1 MSYVAGRNWNADWRR
16 GDQIDIMNAMIDDE
30 TLDRQLREAT
40 PYIDDGGFTARVM
53 AKLPAARR
61 EPRWLRAMILLGLTL
76 LGSGIAYLLSGGGRF
91 IREGVIQLSDFP
103 IWLLLVFAFGCG
115 LVVGAFAV
123 IVAVHK
129 TPEVRDVARLR
140 F

>member
-1 MSYVAGRNWNADWRR
+1 
-16 GDQIDIMNAMIDDE
+16 MNAMIDDE
-30 TLDRQLREAT
+30 PLDRQLREAA
-40 PYIDDGGFTARVM
+40 PYIDDEGFTARVM

-61 EPRWLRAMILLGLTL
+61 EPQWLRAVILVGLTL
-76 LGSGIAYLLSGGGRF
+76 LGSAVAYLVSGGGRF
-91 IREGVIQLSDFP
+91 VREGVIQLSDFP

-115 LVVGAFAV
+115 LVVGVFAV
-123 IVAVHK
+123 IVVIRK

>member
-1 MSYVAGRNWNADWRR
+1 MNEQDW
-16 GDQIDIMNAMIDDE
+16 
-30 TLDRQLREAT
+30 LDRELREAA
-40 PYIDDGGFTARVM
+40 PYIDDEGFTARVM
-53 AKLPAARR
+53 ANLPVTQRD
-61 EPRWLRAMILLGLTL
+61 PRWLRGMILLGLAI
-76 LGSGIAYLLSGGGRF
+76 LGSGIAYVLSGGF
-91 IREGVIQLSDFP
+91 VREGVIQLSGFP

-123 IVAVHK
+123 IVAVRK

>member
-1 MSYVAGRNWNADWRR
+1 
-16 GDQIDIMNAMIDDE
+16 MNARTDDE
-30 TLDRQLREAT
+30 TLDRQLREAVA
-40 PYIDDGGFTARVM
+40 YIDDNGFTARVM
-53 AKLPAARR
+53 ARLPSARR
-61 EPRWLRAMILLGLTL
+61 EPRWLRAMILLGLAL
-76 LGSGIAYLLSGGGRF
+76 LGSGVAYLISGGGRF
-91 IREGVIQLSDFP
+91 VREGVIQLSDFP

-123 IVAVHK
+123 IVAVRK